1 MVKGLG
7 DGLMNKVN
15 EKWIEVELN
24 GLQIDRSQPYK
35 RLRSQDNKQQDRQT
49 VERLVKENDEMK
61 IKMTKMQEEIDNLK
75 AQLLSI

>member
-24 GLQIDRSQPYK
+24 GL
-35 RLRSQDNKQQDRQT
+35 
-49 VERLVKENDEMK
+49 
-61 IKMTKMQEEIDNLK
+61 
-75 AQLLSI
+75 